1 MRLKGDVSVIPK
13 YIWEGT
19 GILNDYLFLHIIFH
33 LFILGIIYVRI
44 MNGSFNYALK

>member
-1 MRLKGDVSVIPK
+1 MRLKGDVLVIHK
-13 YIWEGT
+13 YIWEVT
-19 GILNDYLFLHIIFH
+19 GILNDYMFLHNIFN